1 VTPTSGPQAGRRASP
16 ADASDPLLAWRSE
29 FPILAGT
36 NYMISNSLGAMPR
49 GVYLELE
56 TFATQWATRGVRAW
70 HEGWWEMPL
79 TVGNLLADILGAP
92 HGSITMHQNVSIAE
106 SVVLSCFEFSGKRN
120 KVVYTDMN
128 FPSVMYVFEAQK
140 RRGARIHM
148 VPSDDGVVVDTQR
161 VIDAIDETTLLVP
174 ISHVLFRSAFIQD
187 AKAIT
192 EKAHKVGARVILDVY
207 QSAGCVPVDLAALGV
222 DFAVGGSVKW
232 LCGGPG
238 AGYLYVRPDLVK
250 ELEPTLTGWQAH
262 RKPFDFEIG
271 PIRYAEDQ
279 FRFLNGTPHVP
290 SLFSAKSGY
299 EIVRKIGVEAIRAK
313 SQRLVNVILEDARAA
328 GLGVTCPADP
338 TRRGG
343 TVAVSVPEGDRVC
356 AELLRREIIVDYR
369 PQAGI
374 RVSPHFYSTED
385 ECHAVVD
392 AIKEIC
398 RGRSRG

>member
-1 VTPTSGPQAGRRASP
+1 VSATDA
-16 ADASDPLLAWRSE
+16 ADELLAWRAE
-29 FPILAGT
+29 FPILANT

-49 GVYLELE
+49 GVYRELE
-56 TFATQWATRGVRAW
+56 TFANQWATRGVRAW
-70 HEGWWEMPL
+70 HEGWWEMPV
-79 TVGNLLADILGAP
+79 TVGDILGDILGAP

-106 SVVLSCFEFSGKRN
+106 AIVLSCFEFTGRRN

-148 VPSDDGVVVDTQR
+148 VPSDDGVTVDTQR
-161 VIDAIDETTLLVP
+161 VLDAIDETTLLVP

-187 AKAIT
+187 ARAIT
-192 EKAHKVGARVILDVY
+192 EKAHRVGAHVILDIY
-207 QSAGCVPVDLAALGV
+207 QSAGTVPVDLTALNV

-250 ELEPTLTGWQAH
+250 KLEPALTGWQAH

-271 PIRYAEDQ
+271 PIRYADDQ

-290 SLFSAKSGY
+290 ALFSAKSGY
-299 EIVRKIGVEAIRAK
+299 EIVRKIGVDKIRAK
-313 SQRLVNVILEDARAA
+313 SKRLVNVILDDARAA
-328 GLGVTCPADP
+328 GFEVTCPADP
-338 TRRGG
+338 ERRGG
-343 TVAVSVPEGDRVC
+343 TVAVAVPGGERVC

-385 ECHAVVD
+385 ECRAVVA
-392 AIKEIC
+392 AIAEIVGGRR
-398 RGRSRG
+398 RG